1 MILNIILIEQAKLFN
16 KTLNVKQ
23 IKYIIDNNIL
33 IYSDF
38 TNIQYEDS
46 KIILLEEITWDY
58 DENNYRIPY
67 YLNGIK
73 LHQIKLNENIN
84 IYDYISTASL
94 ISNNDIICG
103 EKFVNICDVFIGSIN
118 SINANPNNK
127 YIQKNICNIDN
138 NIIDTINNYN
148 IIFVKTDDLFYFYN
162 KIYEFNI
169 DISNK
174 IIITHN
180 SDYEIDSNY
189 IYFLNHVKKQYS
201 QNCLITHKNLEPI
214 PIGVENSQWFDHQ
227 ILHNIRIRTEDIKKE
242 KNIFF
247 LFTLSTHFSRNEC
260 YEKLKNK
267 LEWNKQLSKE
277 EYFIELKK
285 HKYAICPRGNGL
297 DTHRIWECLYLDVI
311 PIMLKRDSINID
323 NLPIIYLNDWDELDI
338 NNINTKF
345 KNIKLSKI
353 TLDYYKNCIK
363 KI

>member
-1 MILNIILIEQAKLFN
+1 MPKNEILIQQAKLFN
-16 KTLNVKQ
+16 NTLNDEQ
-23 IKYIIDNNIL
+23 INYIVNNNIL

-38 TNIQYEDS
+38 TNIKYEDS
-46 KIILLEEITWDY
+46 KIILLEDIDWIY

-67 YLNGIK
+67 LNETK
-73 LHQIKLNENIN
+73 LFQIKLNNIN
-84 IYDYISTASL
+84 CIYDYISSSSL

-103 EKFVNICDVFIGSIN
+103 EKFVTICDVFIGSVN

-127 YIQKNICNIDN
+127 YIQKNIFNIED
-138 NIIDTINNYN
+138 NIIN
-148 IIFVKTDDLFYFYN
+148 IVNKCYTIFVKTDDLLNFYN
-162 KIYEFNI
+162 KTNKFNI

-174 IIITHN
+174 IIISHN
-180 SDYEIDSNY
+180 SDYEIDSKH

-214 PIGVENSQWFDHQ
+214 PIGIENSQWFDHQ
-227 ILHNIRIRTEDIKKE
+227 ILHNIRLRTDIKKE
-242 KNIFF
+242 KNIYF
-247 LFTLSTHFSRNEC
+247 LFSLSTHFSRNEC
-260 YEKLKNK
+260 YEKFKNK
-267 LEWNKQLSKE
+267 LIWNNKLSKK

-311 PIMLKRDSINID
+311 PIMLKRDSIKID

-338 NNINTKF
+338 NNINFKF

-353 TLDYYKNCIK
+353 TMDYYKNNIK
-363 KI
+363 TI